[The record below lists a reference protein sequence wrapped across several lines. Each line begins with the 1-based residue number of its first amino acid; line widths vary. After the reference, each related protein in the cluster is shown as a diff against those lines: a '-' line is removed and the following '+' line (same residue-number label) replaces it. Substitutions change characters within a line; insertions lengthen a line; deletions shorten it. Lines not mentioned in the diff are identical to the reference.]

1 MDKST
6 LASFLDPRVLELIIL
21 PTEQCNFRCTYCY
34 EDFEIGEMKANTVEA
49 IKLLIMRRLPKIQRL
64 VISWFGGE
72 PLMAKAHVFE
82 LNAFAKR
89 ECERAGIEFLSNM
102 TTNAFGLD
110 RATFDTLSQL
120 GMRKY
125 QISMDGDEEGHNQT
139 RKLMSGRGSF
149 KKIWSNLLAMRES
162 SEPFYVKLRVHVHK
176 SNLESVRSLIEK
188 VNAEFGK
195 DERFYIFFKSVGN
208 WGGDSVKQMDLIK
221 DSRTVIAEFEALLE
235 SWGWFAARS
244 YGKNE
249 RPFNPCYAAVPSSFV
264 IRADGSLAK
273 CTVAF
278 SDPRN
283 RIGHINDDGTL
294 HIDNEK
300 MLQFMRG
307 FEDGNQ
313 SALHCPM
320 KGMPAADEVK
330 VIRFE
335 RKERTVEGTAQPA

>member
-6 LASFLDPRVLELIIL
+6 LINFLDPRILELIIM

-34 EDFEIGEMKANTVEA
+34 EDFEIGDMKANTIEA

-72 PLMAKAHVFE
+72 PLMAKAHVYE
-82 LNAFAKR
+82 LNAFAQR
-89 ECERAGIEFLSNM
+89 ECARAGIEFTSNM

-110 RATFDTLSQL
+110 RTTFERLSEL

-125 QISMDGDEEGHNQT
+125 QITIDGDEEGHNET
-139 RKLMSGRGSF
+139 RKLISGRGSF
-149 KKIWSNLLAMRES
+149 SKIWSNLLAMRDSKEQ
-162 SEPFYVKLRVHVHK
+162 FYTRLRLHVHT
-176 SNLESVRSLIEK
+176 SNLDSIRSLLGRL
-188 VNAEFGK
+188 NAEFGD
-195 DERFYIFFKSVGN
+195 DERFYIFFKAVGN
-208 WGGDSVKQMDLIK
+208 WGGEGVKQMDLLNE
-221 DSRTVIAEFEALLE
+221 SRTVIAEYEALLE
-235 SWGWFAARS
+235 SWGWFAKRF

-249 RPFNPCYAAVPSSFV
+249 RPFSPCYAALSNSFV

-294 HIDNEK
+294 HIENDK

-307 FEDGNQ
+307 FQDGDEK
-313 SALHCPM
+313 ALYCPM

-335 RKERTVEGTAQPA
+335 RKERATDNAAQLV